1 MEISTNFFQPF
12 PKQEN
17 IDDKYPSLSNPT
29 GHWDRDRMLANEVY
43 ENQLRFKFYEARIN
57 QPVPD
62 SLEILERDYKPH
74 SITNVEMYPGGG
86 IKSVHCGKWDFRKW
100 KG

>member
-1 MEISTNFFQPF
+1 M
-12 PKQEN
+12 
-17 IDDKYPSLSNPT
+17 
-29 GHWDRDRMLANEVY
+29 ANEVY

-74 SITNVEMYPGGG
+74 SITNVEMYPGGW
-86 IKSVHCGKWDFRKW
+86 IKSVHCGVFLGLLLDSTTIHKYEKKQF
-100 KG
+100 GYALIEH